1 MWPYVGENHIPPSQD
16 TGLDRSWCA
25 DIPYIYGFAFGV
37 SYYVDLDT
45 NMTIQYP
52 PIIPSY
58 VAPTNVYATARSI
71 GLILKS
77 ISITT

>member
-1 MWPYVGENHIPPSQD
+1 MGENHIPPSQD
-16 TGLDRSWCA
+16 TGLDRSWYA

-52 PIIPSY
+52 PSIPSY